1 MRIAGKMRYLN
12 GVEWGVFDRFIRDN
26 DALIGAVRIRG
37 EWNVVFILHGDGR
50 IQYHS
55 FRGPKH

>member
-26 DALIGAVRIRG
+26 DALIGAVSMLG
-37 EWNVVFILHGDGR
+37 EWDVVLVIHGDG
-50 IQYHS
+50 
-55 FRGPKH
+55 

>member
-26 DALIGAVRIRG
+26 DALINAVHNWREWDVVRI
-37 EWNVVFILHGDGR
+37 LHRDR
-50 IQYHS
+50 
-55 FRGPKH
+55 